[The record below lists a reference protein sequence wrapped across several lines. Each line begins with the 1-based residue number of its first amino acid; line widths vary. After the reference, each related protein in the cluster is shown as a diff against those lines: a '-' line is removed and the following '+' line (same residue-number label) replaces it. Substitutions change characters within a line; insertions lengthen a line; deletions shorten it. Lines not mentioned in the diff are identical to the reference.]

1 MLKRMVLFIAL
12 LTWAAHA
19 PSSAHAQE
27 GAVRDTA
34 HAAHD
39 AADAASA
46 APHNADAAM
55 EHGGEGEHGGEH
67 EAKPP
72 LLPDPTSRVTQLQA
86 LWVVIIFIVLLVILY
101 PTAWRNVLAG
111 LKAREQKIRQD
122 IADAEASRKKAEQ
135 TLGEYNA
142 RLAAAEG
149 QIRDMLAKA
158 SADAEKLATSLR
170 MQAQQEAEEAKER
183 AQRDIEAA
191 RKSALNDIY
200 AQAAE
205 LSTGIAEKI
214 LRRNLN
220 PDDQRDIVARSLE
233 QLQTA
238 GKV

>member
-1 MLKRMVLFIAL
+1 MLKRMVLLIAL
-12 LTWAAHA
+12 LTWAAHVPA
-19 PSSAHAQE
+19 PARAQE
-27 GAVRDTA
+27 HAAAETA
-34 HAAHD
+34 HAAND
-39 AADAASA
+39 AAKSAAA

-55 EHGGEGEHGGEH
+55 EHGGEGEHE
-67 EAKPP
+67 EKPP

-142 RLAAAEG
+142 KLAAAEG

-158 SADAEKLATSLR
+158 TADAEKLATSLR

-191 RKSALNDIY
+191 RKSALTDIY

-205 LSTGIAEKI
+205 LSTNIAEKI

>member
-1 MLKRMVLFIAL
+1 MKRILLAMTLFAAIAVTL
-12 LTWAAHA
+12 SPAR
-19 PSSAHAQE
+19 AQ
-27 GAVRDTA
+27 
-34 HAAHD
+34 HD
-39 AADAASA
+39 ASRGSNAEDVARRTAEAGTPAGAHTPAA
-46 APHNADAAM
+46 
-55 EHGGEGEHGGEH
+55 GEH
-67 EAKPP
+67 EAEPP
-72 LLPDPTSRVTQLQA
+72 LLPSNLEQAKEYFLQPA
-86 LWVVIIFIVLLVILY
+86 VWTLVIFVIMLAILY
-101 PTAWRNVLAG
+101 PTAWKNVLAG